1 MQEVLPITHRPR
13 RRCLIRSPRFQR
25 RRRRIAAQRNSL
37 FLVVLIECFFAH
49 VHGPA
54 YRTAGLAEDEP
65 GDEAVGV
72 EFVAADEELEDG
84 LGVGGGGGCFVGGIR
99 G

>member
-1 MQEVLPITHRPR
+1 
-13 RRCLIRSPRFQR
+13 
-25 RRRRIAAQRNSL
+25 
-37 FLVVLIECFFAH
+37 VLIECFFAH

-54 YRTAGLAEDEP
+54 YRTASLAEDEP

-84 LGVGGGGGCFVGGIR
+84 FGVGGGSGGCLVGGI
-99 G
+99 GG